1 MKSFKDLIQGDN
13 NIFINP
19 KEFGVKHLIDG
30 IEMNVIID
38 NNEMLERE
46 TRYKVHDY
54 GLFKKQLL
62 IYVLSEEIGPL
73 PAVGRIIKLDRQ
85 TYKIIDAINE
95 DGIYSITLEANKS

>member
-13 NIFINP
+13 KIFINP
-19 KEFGVKHLIDG
+19 KEFGDQHLIDG

-46 TRYKVHDY
+46 TRYKIHDY
-54 GLFKKQLL
+54 GLFTKQLL
-62 IYVLSEEIGPL
+62 IYVLAEQFGPL
-73 PAVGRIIKLDRQ
+73 PAVGRILKVGKQL
-85 TYKIIDAINE
+85 YKIIDAINE